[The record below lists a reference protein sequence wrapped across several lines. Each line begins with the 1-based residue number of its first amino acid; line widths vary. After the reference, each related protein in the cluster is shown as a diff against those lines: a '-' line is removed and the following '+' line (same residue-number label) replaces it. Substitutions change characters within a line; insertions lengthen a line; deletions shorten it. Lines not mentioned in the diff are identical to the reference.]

1 MKAQLLLISIFL
13 GLAGISACA
22 GQKAISEEKTADIWK
37 DYPVGHI
44 VFDDQAPE
52 TEG

>member
-22 GQKAISEEKTADIWK
+22 GQKVSIRRN
-37 DYPVGHI
+37 
-44 VFDDQAPE
+44 APF
-52 TEG
+52 TL